1 MDGIFLQTV
10 ETLES
15 PGFPLDG
22 ETWELLQAE
31 KEQVSRE
38 ILAAGGLRH
47 ESIPVNE
54 TEPSEDFVQ
63 SFEWRH
69 RSQLEARLRALND
82 AQDRL
87 IDGGYGLCIE
97 CGDQISR
104 SRLLAD
110 PAAPLCLACQQSV
123 ESELSRQVH

>member
-1 MDGIFLQTV
+1 MDGVFLQTV

-31 KEQVSRE
+31 KEQISRE
-38 ILAAGGLRH
+38 ILAGGELRH

-54 TEPSEDFVQ
+54 TEPSEDFAQ
-63 SFEWRH
+63 LFEWLH
-69 RSQLEARLRALND
+69 RGKLEERLRDLND

-87 IDGGYGLCIE
+87 IDGGYGMCIE
-97 CGDQISR
+97 CGDQISNR
-104 SRLLAD
+104 RLVAD
-110 PAAPLCLACQQSV
+110 PAASLCLDCQALAENRSFK
-123 ESELSRQVH
+123 SIH